1 MTSRTALMAALLAA
15 LLAVGQAGC
24 SGTPAPP
31 PDYSKK
37 PGPGVDAPYVPKN
50 HNTVME
56 KPNKGPV
63 KTDPRLRG
71 GEQ

>member
-1 MTSRTALMAALLAA
+1 MRLRIA
-15 LLAVGQAGC
+15 LLAVLAAPGLVGC
-24 SGTPAPP
+24 SGTDVPP

-37 PGPGVDAPYVPKN
+37 PGPGADTPYIPKN

-63 KTDPRLRG
+63 KTDPRLQGDDR
-71 GEQ
+71 